1 MVPAR
6 SRPRMAGNGWR
17 ACAAAPARI
26 LMSSGLTALAAI
38 RTSAWPGPGTGRETD
53 ERQNGASCCS
63 STAACIVAVD
73 IMAVLIARQ
82 PQDDHFRPAWN
93 QRYCTISMHNCLA
106 ADGQSGVERSQNL
119 PGGG

>member
-38 RTSAWPGPGTGRETD
+38 RTSTWPGPGMGRETD
-53 ERQNGASCCS
+53 ARRNGASWCS
-63 STAACIVAVD
+63 STAARIVAVD
-73 IMAVLIARQ
+73 ILAVLLARQ
-82 PQDDHFRPAWN
+82 IQDGHFQPAWKSKILHDLHAHLFGDL
-93 QRYCTISMHNCLA
+93 RWA
-106 ADGQSGVERSQNL
+106 R
-119 PGGG
+119 

>member
-6 SRPRMAGNGWR
+6 SRPRMAGSGWP

-26 LMSSGLTALAAI
+26 LMSIGLTALAAI

-53 ERQNGASCCS
+53 ERRNGASCCS

-82 PQDDHFRPAWN
+82 LQDGHFRSAWKSK
-93 QRYCTISMHNCLA
+93 ILHDIHA
-106 ADGQSGVERSQNL
+106 NL
-119 PGGG
+119 